1 MIKLIGNK
9 AMRSTRRQLLKTMMA
24 TGIATPLSMGGMAR
38 LAHAADSPKLK
49 VVFAVIPDGFGVDS
63 YGGYSN
69 GLWFPTANGLDTDQF
84 QLNELSKELADY
96 RSQSVYLKGLIVN
109 SGTGGHN
116 AWKYIL
122 RDSAGANDSID
133 LILGN
138 QLRGSNATLK
148 RIYSGP
154 HATVGASWN
163 ISYSGSSMIVPE
175 TNPNLLFEKVYSG
188 IDTSGGSN
196 SAVASRSHLFDP
208 VNSQIQELKSLLGA
222 SERAKLETHLDA
234 VEQVKYDLDQQVPVA
249 AGCSASKAEIND
261 SVINSADY
269 RDEVTDAH
277 IDVLVGGMSC
287 GSSRVSTLQIGR
299 SADQVVIKSVSSSR
313 NPHDCAHRY
322 GAVSEW
328 RESRRWY
335 VNKVKYLLD
344 QLARYP
350 DPDVVGDSLL
360 DHTLVVFTSEMADG
374 APEHMQDV
382 PVTLIGGAS
391 GLLKSGSGNGRFYD
405 LTPFGDRTH
414 WKMGTPTDMQRV
426 WATIARAAGTDVP
439 YGGNIT
445 SIPNLFT
452 NV

>member
-1 MIKLIGNK
+1 MKGL
-9 AMRSTRRQLLKTMMA
+9 MA
-24 TGIATPLSMGGMAR
+24 TGIGAPLSFGGMSR

-63 YGGYSN
+63 YGGFNN
-69 GLWFPTANGLDTDQF
+69 GLWFPQANGLDTDQF
-84 QLNELSKELADY
+84 ELNELSKELADY
-96 RSQSVYLKGLIVN
+96 RSQSVYLKGLIIS

-116 AWKYIL
+116 GWTRVL
-122 RDSAGANDSID
+122 RDSAGQNSSID
-133 LILGN
+133 LILGD
-138 QLRGSNATLK
+138 QLRGSNSTLK

-163 ISYSGSSMIVPE
+163 ISYSGTSMIVPE
-175 TNPNLLFEKVYSG
+175 TNPNLLFEQVYSG
-188 IDTSGGSN
+188 INTDGGVN
-196 SAVASRSHLFDP
+196 VAAPSRSHLFDP
-208 VNSQIQELKSLLGA
+208 VNSQLQELRGMLGA
-222 SERAKLETHLDA
+222 SERAKLDTHLDA

-249 AGCSASKAEIND
+249 SGCSADEPNIANSA
-261 SVINSADY
+261 INSADY
-269 RDEVTDAH
+269 RDEVTQAH

-287 GSSRVSTLQIGR
+287 GSSRVGTLQIGR

-322 GAVSEW
+322 GSVDEW
-328 RESRRWY
+328 KESRRWY
-335 VNKVKYLLD
+335 INKVKYMLD

-350 DPDVVGDSLL
+350 DPDVAGDSLL
-360 DHTLVVFTSEMADG
+360 DHTLVVLTSEMADG

-391 GLLKSGSGNGRFYD
+391 GLLKSGTGQGRFYD
-405 LTPFGDRTH
+405 LIPFGDRTH
-414 WKMGTPTDMQRV
+414 WAMGTPMDMQRV
-426 WATIARAAGTDVP
+426 WATIARAAGTDVS
-439 YGGNIT
+439 YSGDIT